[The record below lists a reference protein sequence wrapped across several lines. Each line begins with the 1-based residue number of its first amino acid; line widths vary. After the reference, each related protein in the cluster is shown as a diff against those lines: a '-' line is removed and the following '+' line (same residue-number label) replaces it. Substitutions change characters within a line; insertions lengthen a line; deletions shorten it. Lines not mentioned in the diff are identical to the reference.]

1 MIHSQVPI
9 KYSYE
14 DIETIAFNGFHC
26 SIPQE
31 TLDIIST
38 IAVKVGSPAY
48 IKTPVF
54 QKREQTKSTTND
66 ATPVR
71 RRRAKDIM
79 LGNTDWDAPQ
89 TLSLTSSVLVQRE
102 GIDAQINQIRVCLN
116 KLSETTYD
124 DNLLQIKTILN
135 AICVDASDDDLY
147 RVGNVIFE
155 IASNN
160 KFFSKLYANAYTE
173 LMKSF
178 HQLIDIFDKNY
189 EAYLLLFKNIV
200 YVDPDVDYNQFCI
213 NNVSN
218 EKRKATSA
226 FFVNLSLNGIIPPQ
240 HIMNVLKELFESVL
254 TLMVQPNKTNEVC
267 ELIENIAILYNAQV
281 LKLSDTLETTLNH
294 DGVEKTIAQV
304 ITQLSTTRMKT
315 YPSLSSKSIFKCMDL

>member
-14 DIETIAFNGFHC
+14 DIEAIAFNGFHC

-89 TLSLTSSVLVQRE
+89 TLSSVSSVLVQKE

-135 AICVDASDDDLY
+135 AICVDASDDLY

-178 HQLIDIFDKNY
+178 HQLTDIFDKNY

-294 DGVEKTIAQV
+294 DGVEKTFAQV

>member
-1 MIHSQVPI
+1 MIHNQGPI
-9 KYSYE
+9 KYSFE
-14 DIETIAFNGFHC
+14 DIESIAFNGFHC

-54 QKREQTKSTTND
+54 QKREQTKSTAID

-89 TLSLTSSVLVQRE
+89 TLSSTSSVLVQRE
-102 GIDAQINQIRVCLN
+102 GVDAQINQIRVCLN
-116 KLSETTYD
+116 KLSEITYD

-147 RVGNVIFE
+147 KVGNAIFE

-160 KFFSKLYANAYTE
+160 KFFSKLYANVYTE
-173 LMKSF
+173 LMKTF
-178 HQLIDIFDKNY
+178 HQLTVIFDKNY
-189 EAYLLLFKNIV
+189 ESYLLLFKNIV
-200 YVDPDVDYNQFCI
+200 YVDPEVDYNQFCI

-281 LKLSDTLETTLNH
+281 LKLSDMVEHTINH
-294 DGVEKTIAQV
+294 DGVEKTFAQV

>member
-1 MIHSQVPI
+1 MIHNQGPI
-9 KYSYE
+9 KYSFE
-14 DIETIAFNGFHC
+14 DIESIAFNGFHC

-54 QKREQTKSTTND
+54 QKREQTKSTAID

-89 TLSLTSSVLVQRE
+89 TLSSTSSVLVQRE
-102 GIDAQINQIRVCLN
+102 GVDAQINQIRVCLN
-116 KLSETTYD
+116 KLSEITYD

-147 RVGNVIFE
+147 KVGNAIFE

-160 KFFSKLYANAYTE
+160 KFFSKLYANVYTE
-173 LMKSF
+173 LMKTF
-178 HQLIDIFDKNY
+178 HQLTVIFDKNY
-189 EAYLLLFKNIV
+189 ESYLLLFKNIV
-200 YVDPDVDYNQFCI
+200 YVDPEVDYNQFCI

-281 LKLSDTLETTLNH
+281 LKLSDTVEPTINH
-294 DGVEKTIAQV
+294 DGVEKTFAQV

>member
-1 MIHSQVPI
+1 MIHNQVPI

-14 DIETIAFNGFHC
+14 DIEAIAFNGFQC

-38 IAVKVGSPAY
+38 ISVKVGSPAY

-54 QKREQTKSTTND
+54 QKREQTTTID
-66 ATPVR
+66 AVPIR
-71 RRRAKDIM
+71 RRRAKEII
-79 LGNTDWDAPQ
+79 LGNTEWDTPSQ
-89 TLSLTSSVLVQRE
+89 SHLTSSVLVQKE
-102 GIDAQINQIRVCLN
+102 GIDARINQIRVCLN
-116 KLSETTYD
+116 KLSELTYD
-124 DNLLQIKTILN
+124 DNLIQIKTILTTCIAEN
-135 AICVDASDDDLY
+135 ATDVELY
-147 RVGNVIFE
+147 KVGNVIFE

-160 KFFSKLYANAYTE
+160 KFFSKLYANAYTD

-178 HQLIDIFDKNY
+178 HQLSDIFNKNY
-189 EAYLLLFKNIV
+189 ESYLLLFKKIE
-200 YVDPDVDYNQFCI
+200 YIDPDVDYNQFCI

-218 EKRKATSA
+218 EKRKAVSA
-226 FFVNLSLNGIIPPQ
+226 FFVNLSLNGVIPPQ

-267 ELIENIAILYNAQV
+267 ELIENIAILYNKQIMQ
-281 LKLSDTLETTLNH
+281 LSDSLETVINH
-294 DGVEKTIAQV
+294 DGVDKTFVQV